1 MPIPALR
8 KNKAASP
15 GKFPGFCRQGR
26 KWPGFIFCR
35 DFGAGKTTF
44 ARKLAAE
51 TGAEVLCPD
60 AYCLSCFSPEEY
72 EKDWE
77 KCFSRAVSLL
87 WKQAE
92 AAVQSG
98 KDVILDMG
106 FWDRKSRDEA
116 RRKIAEMGAEAILYY
131 LYAPDEILKK
141 RISERKGAV
150 AENNRRHFDDLRRKF
165 EEPQVDEVFV
175 RIENY

>member
-1 MPIPALR
+1 MARVYILQ
-8 KNKAASP
+8 
-15 GKFPGFCRQGR
+15 GFL
-26 KWPGFIFCR
+26 
-35 DFGAGKTTF
+35 GAGKTTF

-60 AYCLSCFSPEEY
+60 AYCLSYFSQEEY

-77 KCFSRAVSLL
+77 KCFSLAVSLL

>member
-1 MPIPALR
+1 M
-8 KNKAASP
+8 
-15 GKFPGFCRQGR
+15 F
-26 KWPGFIFCR
+26 
-35 DFGAGKTTF
+35 
-44 ARKLAAE
+44 
-51 TGAEVLCPD
+51 
-60 AYCLSCFSPEEY
+60 FS
-72 EKDWE
+72 
-77 KCFSRAVSLL
+77 AVSLL

-92 AAVQSG
+92 AAVQNG
-98 KDVILDMG
+98 RDVIWDMG

-131 LYAPDEILKK
+131 LYVPDEILKK

-165 EEPQVDEVFV
+165 EEPQVDEVFI